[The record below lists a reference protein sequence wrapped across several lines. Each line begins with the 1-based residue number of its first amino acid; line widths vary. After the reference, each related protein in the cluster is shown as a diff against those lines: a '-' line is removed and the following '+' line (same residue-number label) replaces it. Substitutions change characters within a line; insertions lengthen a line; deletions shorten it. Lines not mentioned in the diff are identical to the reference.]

1 MKRVFVLDPD
11 RETQALL
18 RSALTLEGLEVVCHD
33 RLPRAL
39 KSMESDPPDAI
50 IIDPSRKA
58 FGGMSVTRKLR
69 DYTAAP
75 IIILSSSYSEAAVVA
90 ALQDGADEYLMKP
103 ISGSELVARLRA
115 ILRRNG
121 LDAERQT
128 ADPLKFGNLEISLAH
143 HTVHKSGRKIELSPI
158 EFRLLA
164 CLVRQPGKM
173 LSHQVL
179 MARVWGAEY
188 VESRHYL
195 RLYIRYLR
203 GKLED
208 DPSNPRLILSE
219 WGLGYRFQAATRLP

>member
-1 MKRVFVLDPD
+1 MKRIFVLDTD
-11 RETQALL
+11 QETQALL

-39 KSMESDPPDAI
+39 KSMESGPPDAI
-50 IIDPSRKA
+50 IIDPSLKA
-58 FGGMSVTRKLR
+58 FGGLSVTRKLR
-69 DYTAAP
+69 DYTTAP

-115 ILRRNG
+115 ILRRND

-128 ADPLKFGNLEISLAH
+128 ADPLKFGDLEISLAH
-143 HTVHKSGRKIELSPI
+143 HTVHKGGRKIELSPI

-164 CLVRQPGKM
+164 CLVRQPGKV
-173 LSHQVL
+173 LGHKVL

-208 DPSNPRLILSE
+208 DPSKPRLILSE